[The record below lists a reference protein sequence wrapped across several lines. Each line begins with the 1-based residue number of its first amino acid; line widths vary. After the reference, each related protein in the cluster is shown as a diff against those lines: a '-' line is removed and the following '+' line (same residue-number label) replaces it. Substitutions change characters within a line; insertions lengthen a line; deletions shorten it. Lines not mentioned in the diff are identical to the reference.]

1 MPSIRG
7 IVMRFCDYITP
18 LYYIG
23 FGKAVFLVSP
33 IIFLFPAFV
42 SCVNELNVWPVCKSL
57 YLLGFGKAV
66 FKGCKKIFY
75 FVVLEQV
82 PLI

>member
-1 MPSIRG
+1 MKALRVVKS
-7 IVMRFCDYITP
+7 F
-18 LYYIG
+18 YYIG

-57 YLLGFGKAV
+57 YLLGFGKVV